1 MFVSSVITT
10 HFQLLY
16 TIKRL
21 SLLFTP
27 NGTPVLPE
35 STRSILN
42 SNTSLSLPTHLFKI
56 SHCCSRLYL
65 SWRIPCFKMVAR
77 EALLAITLMTY
88 WTNINFGRIKFG
100 SSPFASKTSVQTIYI
115 KRILLFLSLP
125 YNKHL
130 INRAKSLCMGESWRS
145 YAQSVVCTVVCTD
158 LIAFGLYL
166 RPRLRFS
173 HTDFLLG

>member
-1 MFVSSVITT
+1 MCVSSVITT

-27 NGTPVLPE
+27 SGTPVLPE

-42 SNTSLSLPTHLFKI
+42 LNTSLSLLTHLFKM

-130 INRAKSLCMGESWRS
+130 INRAKSVCMEETWPRS
-145 YAQSVVCTVVCTD
+145 CVQTSLRSVCTCD
-158 LIAFGLYL
+158 LGQDS
-166 RPRLRFS
+166 PMQTS
-173 HTDFLLG
+173 CSVNKS